1 MSYHRVKKNR
11 SECRQNICILYV
23 CVCIYV
29 HTHLHLCI
37 KQTHPTN
44 KLYLLYDGMQKVWP
58 ISWKYSGHGS
68 LHYPSHS
75 MRAVWVLWEEKLAW
89 VFPVFFPCYILYL
102 LQYRGKKWLC
112 TSELDLCTRLLHAD
126 QEDWHR
132 NTPNAFL
139 DTHTCTA
146 DWPIFR
152 RARSTDKQSID
163 LGSSLC
169 LSLQK
174 HTETFL
180 SAVQLRRH
188 EDQDRPLL
196 PRFLCQ
202 YREGICPW
210 WWLNN
215 TGFLHLC
222 QCQTISIQPL

>member
-1 MSYHRVKKNR
+1 MYF
-11 SECRQNICILYV
+11 ICV
-23 CVCIYV
+23 CVYICA
-29 HTHLHLCI
+29 HTFASMYKTNASH
-37 KQTHPTN
+37 KQTVPTVRRDA
-44 KLYLLYDGMQKVWP
+44 KSLAYFLEILRP
-58 ISWKYSGHGS
+58 WKPTLSIPQYESCVS
-68 LHYPSHS
+68 SVRR
-75 MRAVWVLWEEKLAW
+75 RACLS
-89 VFPVFFPCYILYL
+89 FPVFFPCYILYL

-112 TSELDLCTRLLHAD
+112 TSELDLCTRLLRAD

-132 NTPNAFL
+132 ITPNAFL

-152 RARSTDKQSID
+152 RGRSTDRQSVD